1 MERPWIGLKELA
13 ELFGLTLGSIRNAIA
28 EQRFPVPTYKL
39 GKRVVADKHV
49 VEQFFASRRA
59 DGLTQIT
66 RRA

>member
-1 MERPWIGLKELA
+1 MERPWMSIKELA
-13 ELFGLTLGSIRNAIA
+13 DLFGLTLGSLRNAIA
-28 EQRFPVPTYKL
+28 EDRFPIPTYKL

-59 DGLTQIT
+59 DGLKQIT

>member
-1 MERPWIGLKELA
+1 MERPWISIKELA
-13 ELFGLTLGSIRNAIA
+13 DLFGLTLGSLRNAIA
-28 EQRFPVPTYKL
+28 EDRFPIPTYKL

-59 DGLTQIT
+59 DGLKQIT

>member
-13 ELFGLTLGSIRNAIA
+13 DLFGLTLGSIRNAVA
-28 EQRFPVPTYKL
+28 EQRFPIPTYKL

-49 VEQFFASRRA
+49 VEQFFATRRA
-59 DGLTQIT
+59 DGMKQIT

>member
-13 ELFGLTLGSIRNAIA
+13 DLFGVTLGSARNAIA

-39 GKRVVADKHV
+39 GKRVVADRHV
-49 VEQFFASRRA
+49 VEQFFAARRA
-59 DGLTQIT
+59 EGLKQVT